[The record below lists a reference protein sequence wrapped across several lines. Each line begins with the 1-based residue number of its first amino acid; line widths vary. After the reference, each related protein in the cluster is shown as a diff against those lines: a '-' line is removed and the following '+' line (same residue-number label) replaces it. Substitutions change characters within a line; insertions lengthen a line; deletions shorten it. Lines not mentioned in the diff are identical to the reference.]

1 MYVPPEDGLQENLV
15 DIWEQ
20 VLGVRPIGIKD
31 NFFELGGHSLM
42 ATQLIARVRNLLPDI
57 DIKLERIF
65 NYPTIEEI
73 AEQLELQMIEH
84 LAGNDQR

>member
-1 MYVPPEDGLQENLV
+1 
-15 DIWEQ
+15 
-20 VLGVRPIGIKD
+20 
-31 NFFELGGHSLM
+31 M